1 MRPWDG
7 KVVEPAVTDPPEPPA
22 DFPDIVVPALAE
34 HLADAR
40 QGPADPFGDR
50 FATQPEASSP
60 GRRAI
65 VREAQKVECLR
76 LAHPALA
83 PVQQREPAKLHEA
96 GLVRVQAQTEPGQ
109 PLPNV
114 AQVSLR
120 IPLVLEPDNDIVS
133 VANDDRFVNGYVR
146 PRLFGEQD
154 LVRMG
159 GPASAVA
166 VSPQEIFS
174 KTGVEATPRG

>member
-22 DFPDIVVPALAE
+22 NFPDIVVPALAE

-83 PVQQREPAKLHEA
+83 PVQQRD
-96 GLVRVQAQTEPGQ
+96 GDTEPKPEAAFADTPPGAKRFSST
-109 PLPNV
+109 PL
-114 AQVSLR
+114 A
-120 IPLVLEPDNDIVS
+120 
-133 VANDDRFVNGYVR
+133 
-146 PRLFGEQD
+146 
-154 LVRMG
+154 
-159 GPASAVA
+159 
-166 VSPQEIFS
+166 
-174 KTGVEATPRG
+174 